1 MGTTLRLFRFTQT
14 EFAWRKAK
22 LRNESATEP
31 AVQETEQRLMEA
43 YAAVL
48 RKLGAERT
56 RDGWRLS

>member
-14 EFAWRKAK
+14 EFAWREAK

-31 AVQETEQRLMEA
+31 AVRIIERRLMEKH
-43 YAAVL
+43 AAAL